1 MACIRLAGFWCLA
14 LLGAQAIADSVY
26 AATNSAAAARE
37 VSFVGSKLDSA
48 VLAVVDGKPLT
59 AAEVKEAVL
68 VAAKVK
74 DLSTG
79 RSGKQPDGRR
89 ANLQAMHLAPQ
100 LVSSMVLDA
109 ELDRRGVKASAAS
122 DAAVFARY
130 NDRFKRKSKTQAELF
145 GRFGDL
151 ASAFRRQF
159 ARESRYREMF
169 DSLPELKVSE
179 EEVGRYFRGIS
190 NRMAKCER
198 INRRATNQIE
208 RAWKELNGG
217 HPWDVVATNYTEDAL
232 LDKSLA
238 DNWKDWLSINLNKIE
253 PMDLMVAVSKL
264 KPGEYTRPIET
275 EEGMV
280 IVKLLERDGDF
291 CSMARI
297 LVRMAVAVDMPGR
310 EAAIKNIRKEKEVA
324 FQKKTLVELKKKTKI
339 EYPYGKRF
347 AFKIWEEPVA
357 QPNRAVEKTKK
368 PAEK

>member
-1 MACIRLAGFWCLA
+1 MACFRLVGFWCLA
-14 LLGAQAIADSVY
+14 LLCVQAVADSGRG
-26 AATNSAAAARE
+26 ATNNAASVRD
-37 VSFVGSKLDSA
+37 VSFVGSRLDSA

-79 RSGKQPDGRR
+79 RSGKQLDGRR

-100 LVSSMVLDA
+100 LVSSMILDA

-130 NDRFKRKSKTQAELF
+130 NDKFKRKSKTQTELF

-151 ASAFRRQF
+151 APAFRRQF

-169 DSLPELKVSE
+169 DSLPELKVAE
-179 EEVGRYFRGIS
+179 EEVDKYFRGIS
-190 NRMAKCER
+190 NRIVKCER
-198 INRRATNQIE
+198 INKRATNQIE

-217 HPWDVVATNYTEDAL
+217 RPWDVVATNYTEDAL
-232 LDKSLA
+232 LDESLA
-238 DNWKDWLSINLNKIE
+238 DNWKDWISINLNKIE

-264 KPGEYTRPIET
+264 KPGEYTRPIEV
-275 EEGMV
+275 EEGVV

-297 LVRMAVAVDMPGR
+297 LVRMAVTVEIPSR
-310 EAAIKNIRKEKEVA
+310 EAAIRKIRKEKEVA
-324 FQKKTLVELKKKTKI
+324 FQKKTLAELKKKAKI

-347 AFKIWEEPVA
+347 VFKIWEEPVA
-357 QPNRAVEKTKK
+357 KQKPAVGEAKK